1 MLISYKTICEKYN
14 IRPTGILHIGGHWA
28 EEAPDYY
35 TNGAQRTIW
44 VEANPEC
51 MMNLIANLTPY
62 PDHIVFNDCCTDTDG
77 EEVTFNI
84 SNNQGQSSSILQ
96 LEHHK
101 IAHPEV
107 HYIAHQTLRTK
118 RIDTLFRENDLSIQ
132 DYQFINIDI
141 QGAELLALKG
151 MGELLNH
158 ISYLY
163 LEINTLPLYTGC
175 ALIQDID
182 EYVGQFGFKRVE
194 TVMSGNHEWG
204 DALYIKQ

>member
-1 MLISYKTICEKYN
+1 MLIPYKTICEKYN

-28 EEAPDYY
+28 EEASDYY
-35 TNGAQRTIW
+35 SNGVQRTIW
-44 VEANPEC
+44 VEANLEC
-51 MMNLIANLTPY
+51 MMNLIANLAPY

-101 IAHPEV
+101 MAHPEV

-118 RIDTLFRENDLSIQ
+118 RVDTLFRDNDLSIQ

-158 ISYLY
+158 VSYLY

-182 EYVGQFGFKRVE
+182 EYVEQFGFKRVE
-194 TVMSGNHEWG
+194 TSMSGNHGWG